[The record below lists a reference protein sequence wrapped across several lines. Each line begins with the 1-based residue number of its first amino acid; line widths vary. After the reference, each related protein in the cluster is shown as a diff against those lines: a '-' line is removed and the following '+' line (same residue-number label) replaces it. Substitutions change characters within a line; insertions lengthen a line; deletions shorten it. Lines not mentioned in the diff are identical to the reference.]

1 MENLKRRF
9 SSGDLSSEFDDDV
22 VPGEQVPGQA
32 PVPPSANEVRGHGPA
47 QPQPPPLPSQ
57 PRPNSRT
64 ISAPTSPTR
73 STSILQRVQ
82 SLTGAAKEVGR
93 DLISS
98 AVGGA
103 MVGGG
108 TVGGVKL
115 PLKKE
120 GVYYLLIVDDSDTD
134 WLDPIIQMF

>member
-1 MENLKRRF
+1 VSRAE
-9 SSGDLSSEFDDDV
+9 
-22 VPGEQVPGQA
+22 
-32 PVPPSANEVRGHGPA
+32 PPSAGGGGPV
-47 QPQPPPLPSQ
+47 PSSASSDAGTTQ
-57 PRPNSRT
+57 SPRHNSRT

-73 STSILQRVQ
+73 SSNSILQRVQ

-98 AVGGA
+98 ASSAVGA
-103 MVGGG
+103 ATLGGG

-115 PLKKE
+115 PLKNE

-134 WLDPIIQMF
+134 W